1 MFRSERVTF
10 AGQSWDLKGVSA
22 YGWVGAVMH
31 DPVSLAEVVPGM
43 LHPRDTDRLYA
54 AWQDFDDLDERCTRA
69 ARKVLGRVAGRDWYR
84 AVNLIE
90 MITESWTH
98 FNGSLLLKGCDAQ
111 KMELSSWLDAAY
123 VLLIRNQDDGELK
136 KIEFRLS
143 KTPKGVKP
151 KAADVRSQ
159 MAAFAAD

>member
-1 MFRSERVTF
+1 MFRGERVTF
-10 AGQSWDLKGVSA
+10 AGQSWDLRGVSA
-22 YGWVGAVMH
+22 YTWVGAVLH
-31 DPVSLAEVVPGM
+31 DPVSLAEVVPG
-43 LHPRDTDRLYA
+43 LLRARDTDRLYE
-54 AWQDFDDLDERCTRA
+54 AWTEYPDLDERCTRA
-69 ARKVLGRVAGRDWYR
+69 ARKVLGRVAGREWYR

-90 MITESWTH
+90 MIAESWTH
-98 FNGSLLLKGCDAQ
+98 FNGSLLLKGCDAR

-123 VLLIRNQDDGELK
+123 ILLIRNQDDGELK

-151 KAADVRSQ
+151 KASDVKAQ